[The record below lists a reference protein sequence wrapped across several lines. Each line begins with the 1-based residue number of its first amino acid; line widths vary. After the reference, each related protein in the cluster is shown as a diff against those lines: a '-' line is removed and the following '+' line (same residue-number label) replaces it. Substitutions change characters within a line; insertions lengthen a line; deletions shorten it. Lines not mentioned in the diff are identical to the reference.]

1 MKRTI
6 LFLLTLASTLL
17 AHAQNPGIPY
27 QATLLA
33 PETQLPGANSGIIP
47 LKNTDVCLRF
57 TFKNAS
63 GTEYQET
70 QTATTSEFG
79 RIDLVIGYGTPTLGS
94 FNGINWDGN
103 QKTMEVDIDYR
114 GLCANFEPL
123 AINEFQYVPYAFFA
137 LNAGGGSTTTISTT
151 TDPSIP
157 GNLTINGNP
166 LTINVDD
173 NDNDP
178 TNEIELPAT
187 AALNQVLT
195 WDGSAWVARNNP
207 VDADSDPA
215 NEIQDLEGVLTQN
228 NDAGGL
234 AITNLLDPT
243 NAQDAA
249 TKAYVDAINFQLVNN
264 SDGTFTFTDKNGTAT
279 TFDSKISTVIDNT
292 DGTYTITDDS
302 GNTVTINS
310 SYFADNTSIL
320 LNNTTNTFSLG
331 VAQTA
336 NINDGAI
343 TAAKL
348 DDMGATDGQVLKYDA
363 TNAVWEAQNDTDTNT
378 TLNTATLSGTTL
390 VLTDSDA
397 NSLSVD
403 LNSIDTDTNTTLNT
417 ATLSGTTLVLTD
429 SDANSLTVDLN
440 SIDTDTNTTLNTATL
455 SGTTLVLTDS
465 DANSLSVDLNSID
478 TDTNTTLN
486 TATLSGTTL
495 VLTDSDAN
503 SLSVDLN
510 SINTDTN
517 TTLNTAT
524 LSGTTLVLTD
534 SDANSL
540 SVDLNSIDTDTNTT
554 LNTATLSGTTLVLTD
569 SDANSLSVD
578 LNSIDTDTNTTLNTA
593 TLSGTTLVLTDSD
606 ANSLSVDLNSID
618 TDTNT
623 TYRADGTTINLDGT
637 NTFSLGLAETAN
649 INDGAI
655 TSAKINSMS
664 ATSGQVLYF
673 NGTNWS
679 PGELNDIKK
688 SVAVIPSSL
697 AFPSANPLELVT
709 SSTDL
714 SNRKLDVNTVDIII
728 METSSG
734 NSYIKLFALDSNS
747 NGKIITVVESNNQN
761 PVIQAQ
767 DSSGGLL
774 THSLFIQS
782 LIENVDFSGPSKT
795 VRDITNESVAFI
807 WVWNSSTSYGKW
819 YPVK

>member
-403 LNSIDTDTNTTLNT
+403 LNSIDTDTNTT
-417 ATLSGTTLVLTD
+417 
-429 SDANSLTVDLN
+429 
-440 SIDTDTNTTLNTATL
+440 
-455 SGTTLVLTDS
+455 
-465 DANSLSVDLNSID
+465 
-478 TDTNTTLN
+478 
-486 TATLSGTTL
+486 
-495 VLTDSDAN
+495 
-503 SLSVDLN
+503 
-510 SINTDTN
+510 
-517 TTLNTAT
+517 
-524 LSGTTLVLTD
+524 
-534 SDANSL
+534 
-540 SVDLNSIDTDTNTT
+540 
-554 LNTATLSGTTLVLTD
+554 
-569 SDANSLSVD
+569 
-578 LNSIDTDTNTTLNTA
+578 
-593 TLSGTTLVLTDSD
+593 
-606 ANSLSVDLNSID
+606 
-618 TDTNT
+618 
-623 TYRADGTTINLDGT
+623 YRADGTTINLDGT